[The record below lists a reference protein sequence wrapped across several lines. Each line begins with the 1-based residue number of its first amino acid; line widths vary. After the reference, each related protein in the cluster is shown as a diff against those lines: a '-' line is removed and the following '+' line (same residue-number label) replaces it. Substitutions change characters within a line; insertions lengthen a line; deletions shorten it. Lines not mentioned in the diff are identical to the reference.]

1 MTPERWRQVDDL
13 LEQALALPLAERAA
27 FVARACG
34 DDAELRREVESL
46 LRCHLDDDYLAAPAP
61 ELAEFLATNPGVST
75 AVSATWT
82 GRALGPYRI
91 ERQIGRGG
99 MGVVYLAHDTRLARP
114 VALKLLPA
122 AFTQDTERM
131 RRFQQE
137 ARAASAL
144 NHPNILTIYEVG
156 QEDGAFYIAAEFVAG
171 QTLRERLDA
180 GSCANEALDWASQI
194 AAALDAAHQA
204 GIVHRDI
211 KPENLMVRPDG
222 LVKVL
227 DFGLAKLSRS
237 ASDPYQTAA
246 SQTGGETRAGVVL
259 GTVNYM
265 APEQA
270 RGERADARTDLFA
283 LGVVLYELLTGQ
295 RPFTGPSSSHVL
307 VAIQEATPPPVPNA
321 SPALQSVL
329 DQLLAKAP
337 AERFQTAAEVR
348 ATLQGLKEELAIA
361 PVGKAINTV
370 GTAKRTTARAAKL
383 TGYLKPQRLV
393 WALALVVLLGVAG
406 WWAASRWIAGN
417 EMINSIA
424 VLPFANASADPQM
437 EYFPDG
443 ITESIIRSLSQ
454 LPDLRVM
461 ARSTVFTYKGR
472 TVDPRQVGAALQVR
486 AVVMGRV
493 LRQGGRLMIDVELV
507 NTTDGSRL
515 WGEQYSRP
523 MTDLLTVQEEIAREI
538 SAKLRLRLNSA
549 QQQQIA
555 KRPTEN
561 PEAYRLYLLGRH
573 HYHQFSYEN
582 GLKAVD
588 YFNQAIA
595 LDPGYAL
602 AYTGVAD
609 FYTDFSSQYMLPS
622 EALPRSRAAAQRAV
636 ELDETLAEAHHSLAV
651 SKWFADWD
659 WAGAEQ
665 EFKRTLELNP
675 SLAVAHSNYASLL
688 VRRERFD
695 EAVTAAKR
703 GQELDPLS
711 TYAGDVLSRVY
722 LYAGRYEQV
731 FEEGR
736 KIQEL
741 NPNYQW
747 GYSNWAQA
755 LAQQGKYQEAITQ
768 IQKGVALHRHD
779 ALLALLGYIYA
790 KSGQTAAALKI
801 LAELEGQ
808 AKQRQVSPVY
818 LAHVYNGLG
827 EQERALALL
836 QQAYREH
843 SDHLLGLRVNP
854 IYDNLRDDPRFTEML
869 RGVGLL

>member
-13 LEQALALPLAERAA
+13 LEQALAQPPAERAA
-27 FVARACG
+27 FVARTCG
-34 DDAELRREVESL
+34 TDEELRREVESL

-75 AVSATWT
+75 AVSETWT

-99 MGVVYLAHDTRLARP
+99 MGVVYLAHDTRLSRP

-122 AFTQDTERM
+122 AFTLDTERM

-156 QEDGAFYIAAEFVAG
+156 QEEGAFYIAAEFVAG

-180 GSCANEALDWASQI
+180 GSCASEALDWASQI

-237 ASDPYQTAA
+237 TSDPYQTAA
-246 SQTGGETRAGVVL
+246 SQTGGETKAGIVL

-307 VAIQEATPPPVPNA
+307 VAIQEHTPPPVPNA
-321 SPALQSVL
+321 APALQSVL
-329 DQLLAKAP
+329 DRLLAKLP

-348 ATLQGLKEELAIA
+348 ILLQGLKREPAVVTA
-361 PVGKAINTV
+361 AKTINTA
-370 GTAKRTTARAAKL
+370 GSKRRATARIATL
-383 TGYLKPQRLV
+383 TGYLKHPRLA
-393 WALALVVLLGVAG
+393 WALAFAVLLSAAG
-406 WWAASRWIAGN
+406 WWVARRWVANN
-417 EMINSIA
+417 EVINSIA

-472 TVDPRQVGAALQVR
+472 TVDPRHVGTALQVR

-493 LRQGGRLMIDVELV
+493 LRQGGRLIIDVELV
-507 NTTDGSRL
+507 DTTDGSQL
-515 WGEQYSRP
+515 WGEQYSRT

-561 PEAYRLYLLGRH
+561 PEAYRLYILGRH
-573 HYHQFSYEN
+573 HYHQFSHEN
-582 GLKAVD
+582 GLKALD

-602 AYTGVAD
+602 AYTGVSD
-609 FYTDFSSQYMLPS
+609 FYADFSSQYMPPS
-622 EALPRSRAAAQRAV
+622 EALPRARAAAQRAV
-636 ELDETLAEAHHSLAV
+636 ELDETLAEAHHSLAL

-675 SLAVAHSNYASLL
+675 SLAPAYSNYAGLL
-688 VRRERFD
+688 ACRGRFD
-695 EAVTAAKR
+695 EAVVAAKR
-703 GQELDPLS
+703 GQEVDPLS
-711 TYAGDVLSRVY
+711 AFAGDVLSRVY
-722 LYAGRYEQV
+722 LYARRYDHVCEV
-731 FEEGR
+731 GR

-768 IQKGVALHRHD
+768 IQKGIALNRHD
-779 ALLALLGYIYA
+779 ALLAISGYIYA
-790 KSGQTAAALKI
+790 KSGQSAAALKI
-801 LAELEGQ
+801 LAELEEQ

-818 LAHVYNGLG
+818 LSYIYNGLG
-827 EQERALALL
+827 NHDRALALL
-836 QQAYREH
+836 HQAYQEH

-854 IYDNLRDDPRFTEML
+854 IYDSLRHDPRFTEML
-869 RGVGLL
+869 RGIGLL